1 VSPLKLT
8 TRGALQ
14 GVGDNKMFKIQLSP
28 VAGNSDTVLHASG
41 EVLTIDGVAVDFS
54 PLGEGEQ
61 CETTLPLI
69 GLASR
74 IGGVVNITVRFEY
87 DRATAEPMQSTNL
100 NDYIVN
106 VSSGPI
112 PDVIRRK
119 PAPQPMEAFDAET
132 SN

>member
-1 VSPLKLT
+1 
-8 TRGALQ
+8 
-14 GVGDNKMFKIQLSP
+14 MFKIQLSP
-28 VAGNSDTVLHASG
+28 VAGDSDTMINASG

-61 CETTLPLI
+61 CETSAPLI

-74 IGGVVNITVRFEY
+74 VGGVINITIRFEY
-87 DRATAEPMQSTNL
+87 NSSTAEPMQSTNL

-119 PAPQPMEAFDAET
+119 PALQPMEIGNAET